1 MSETLTPGELLAI
14 ADGWPHFEALPMD
27 LPPVPPFALDLLPA
41 ALRPWIADISDRM
54 QCPADYPAVAAMI
67 ALAAIVGRQ
76 VAIRPKA
83 LDDWT
88 VTPNLWG
95 GLIGRPAL
103 LKTPAMQEAL
113 AQVDALEARARE
125 DHEAGMKDHAAAEM
139 IREAEQKKARTD
151 IAEAIK
157 KGHDAQAKAIATEA
171 TQELTPPVRR
181 RYKTNDATVEK
192 LGELLR
198 DNPNG
203 LLLVRDELLGLLRR
217 FDQEGRE
224 TDRAFFLEA
233 WNGSGNFTADRIGR
247 GTIEIPAT
255 CLSIV
260 GAIQPGPL
268 CEYMAGTIAGGAGDD
283 GLMQRFQLA
292 VWPDAGKAWRN
303 VDRAPDAQA
312 RASARAIYN
321 RLNHIDAEAMGAQR
335 QAGDAIPWL
344 RFTPPAQERFN
355 TWRDHLE
362 HRLREDDLHPAF
374 ESHLAKYRS
383 LVPSLALLCHLA
395 DNPDGGPVDLAA
407 LLRALMWAEHL
418 EHHARRIFAPALVP
432 ELVAA
437 RELAKRLG
445 ALSSPFTAKEIYR
458 NHWRALDID
467 GTRTAIT
474 VLLDFGY
481 IREAASD
488 PAALGRPTTRYDVR
502 PSLRGTA

>member
-1 MSETLTPGELLAI
+1 
-14 ADGWPHFEALPMD
+14 MD
-27 LPPVPPFALDLLPA
+27 LPPVPPFVLDLLPA

-203 LLLVRDELLGLLRR
+203 LLLMRDELLGLLRR

-233 WNGSGNFTADRIGR
+233 WNGSGN
-247 GTIEIPAT
+247 
-255 CLSIV
+255 LV
-260 GAIQPGPL
+260 YKPGV
-268 CEYMAGTIAGGAGDD
+268 I
-283 GLMQRFQLA
+283 
-292 VWPDAGKAWRN
+292 
-303 VDRAPDAQA
+303 
-312 RASARAIYN
+312 I
-321 RLNHIDAEAMGAQR
+321 
-335 QAGDAIPWL
+335 
-344 RFTPPAQERFN
+344 
-355 TWRDHLE
+355 
-362 HRLREDDLHPAF
+362 
-374 ESHLAKYRS
+374 
-383 LVPSLALLCHLA
+383 
-395 DNPDGGPVDLAA
+395 
-407 LLRALMWAEHL
+407 
-418 EHHARRIFAPALVP
+418 
-432 ELVAA
+432 
-437 RELAKRLG
+437 
-445 ALSSPFTAKEIYR
+445 
-458 NHWRALDID
+458 
-467 GTRTAIT
+467 TRT
-474 VLLDFGY
+474 G
-481 IREAASD
+481 
-488 PAALGRPTTRYDVR
+488 
-502 PSLRGTA
+502 